1 MAGIF
6 WIIAGA
12 IVISQEKT
20 HAAVSSLPIQRAPA
34 LLLVAGILAI
44 LVGCVGCYCLR
55 KPDFDAIKKPV
66 IVVVKEAFWHIYNM
80 VFGKHSYQCYN
91 SYI

>member
-1 MAGIF
+1 MTGIF

-20 HAAVSSLPIQRAPA
+20 HAAVSSLPIQRAPV

-55 KPDFDAIKKPV
+55 KPDFDVKKPL
-66 IVVVKEAFWHIYNM
+66 IVVKKALRHIYNT
-80 VFGKHSYQCYN
+80 VFGK
-91 SYI
+91 